1 MITGLSTVISQMER
15 QGMLTSPEYVLG
27 ALDNSW
33 MKWGFGIAKGSAK
46 WIWGSIWKAPG
57 TEEQKDYVVYETL
70 EVSFLQLYKV
80 SQ

>member
-1 MITGLSTVISQMER
+1 MLLSQ
-15 QGMLTSPEYVLG
+15 EYILG

-33 MKWGFGIAKGSAK
+33 MKWGFSIAKGSAK

-70 EVSFLQLYKV
+70 QVSFL
-80 SQ
+80 